1 MSHQP
6 LYILLLIRSHLR
18 HLFSY
23 LFKPFSTTIPPSQTY
38 FDEPEYDFSNRIPKG
53 AWDSH
58 MHVTLPGYSLATDA
72 EYVPKVHTV
81 RDAVLFEK
89 TINIS
94 NVVLVQPSI
103 YGTDNSCLLHAL
115 KVIGPRHARGVVCID
130 PETVNLAELASW
142 HELGV
147 RGVRI
152 NLKSTNRRYTP
163 EQLQSLLRRYA
174 SIIRPLGWVLE
185 LFIAM
190 ESILAIESIVEELDV
205 KICIAH
211 CGAPKLPSMEK
222 RDHPLDPYDLPGFDS
237 LVKLARG
244 SRTWIKLSAAYRFD
258 EDSEMGGIEAV
269 AKELIRVV
277 PEKLVF
283 ASDWPHTRFEGL
295 DVRPFVDRCLE
306 WTEAAGMTKEVFC
319 LNAEELWDVERRPER
334 EEGV

>member
-1 MSHQP
+1 
-6 LYILLLIRSHLR
+6 
-18 HLFSY
+18 
-23 LFKPFSTTIPPSQTY
+23 
-38 FDEPEYDFSNRIPKG
+38 
-53 AWDSH
+53 
-58 MHVTLPGYSLATDA
+58 MHVTLPGYTLATDA
-72 EYVPKVHTV
+72 EYIPKVHTV
-81 RDAVLFEK
+81 RDAVMFEK

-115 KVIGPRHARGVVCID
+115 HEIGPRHSRGVVCID
-130 PETVNLAELASW
+130 PRTVDLAELASW
-142 HELGV
+142 HKLGV

-163 EQLQSLLRRYA
+163 EQLQNLLRRHA
-174 SIIRPLGWVLE
+174 TIIRPFGWVLE
-185 LFIAM
+185 LFIVM
-190 ESILAIESIVEELDV
+190 EMIPVIESIVEELDV

-211 CGAPKLPSMEK
+211 CGAPELPSVEK
-222 RDHPLDPYDLPGFDS
+222 RSYPIDPYELPGFDS
-237 LVKLARG
+237 LVRLARS

-258 EDSEMGGIEAV
+258 EDPEMRGIEAV

-306 WTEAAGMTKEVFC
+306 WTEAAGLTKQVFC
-319 LNAEELWDVERRPER
+319 LSAEELWDIER
-334 EEGV
+334 

>member
-1 MSHQP
+1 
-6 LYILLLIRSHLR
+6 
-18 HLFSY
+18 
-23 LFKPFSTTIPPSQTY
+23 
-38 FDEPEYDFSNRIPKG
+38 
-53 AWDSH
+53 

-72 EYVPKVHTV
+72 EYIPKVHTV
-81 RDAVLFEK
+81 NDAVMFEK

-115 KVIGPRHARGVVCID
+115 KAIGPRHARGVVCID
-130 PETVNLAELASW
+130 PETVNLTELSSW

-152 NLKSTNRRYTP
+152 NLKSTNRWYTP
-163 EQLQSLLRRYA
+163 EQLRNLLRRYA
-174 SIIRPLGWVLE
+174 SIIRPFGWVLE

-190 ESILAIESIVEELDV
+190 ETIHVVEGIVEELDV

-222 RDHPLDPYDLPGFDS
+222 RDHPLDPYDLPGFDC
-237 LVKLARG
+237 LVRLARS

-258 EDSEMGGIEAV
+258 EDSEMQGIEAV

-295 DVRPFVDRCLE
+295 DVRPFVNRCLE

-319 LNAEELWDVERRPER
+319 LNAEELWDVERPPER
-334 EEGV
+334 GEGV